1 MCASQK
7 GVLGFT
13 WHNRA
18 QTENCLPFGLRTAPF
33 IFNLFA
39 EALHCVVE
47 APSPPNVLLRHD
59 LNDFI
64 FVLPTEDIQRAPL
77 IHDTWR
83 AITDFL
89 GLYRND
95 SMDAESTCADVL
107 GTEVEVEVDTLNMQ
121 ARLSSKKVAKANT

>member
-1 MCASQK
+1 M
-7 GVLGFT
+7 
-13 WHNRA
+13 
-18 QTENCLPFGLRTAPF
+18 
-33 IFNLFA
+33 
-39 EALHCVVE
+39 VE
-47 APSPPNVLLRHD
+47 APSPSNVLLRHD
-59 LNDFI
+59 LDDFI
-64 FVLPTEDIQRAPL
+64 FVLFTEDIQRAPL

-107 GTEVEVEVDTLNMQ
+107 GTEVEVEVEVDTLNMQ